1 MHTALK
7 FRMILQHSSSPT
19 FNASKPAHPPTMG
32 MLLSSRQQRTRR
44 RDVNGCTCTF
54 QWHCFASSSKDL
66 ETVKC
71 EMKTV
76 DNGIM
81 NHRDIPSCSSVRTA
95 TNLYNGNCA
104 KERLGRKTYLQR
116 GRTHASSPALY
127 MDIALHGFIYKA
139 VTKVNQS
146 KANGISRNIK
156 E

>member
-1 MHTALK
+1 
-7 FRMILQHSSSPT
+7 
-19 FNASKPAHPPTMG
+19 MG

-116 GRTHASSPALY
+116 GRTHVGSNRCQTIRDAERHAIMDVAS
-127 MDIALHGFIYKA
+127 
-139 VTKVNQS
+139 VS
-146 KANGISRNIK
+146 KRFTPSDYPGEFS
-156 E
+156 EGTCF